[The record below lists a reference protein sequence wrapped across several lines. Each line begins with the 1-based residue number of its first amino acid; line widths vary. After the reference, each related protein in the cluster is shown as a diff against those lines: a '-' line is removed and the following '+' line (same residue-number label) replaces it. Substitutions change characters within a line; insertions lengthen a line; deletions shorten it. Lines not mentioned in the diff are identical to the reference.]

1 MKYSLS
7 SVRTLAATASSLF
20 LALFVLGA
28 CASQGAPPQVASA
41 PTSAPTE
48 APAAAVAA
56 TAPVPQAGATAAAG
70 TPAPRATVV
79 QPAEL
84 PSKGPKDA
92 PVTIIEFSDFQ

>member
-1 MKYSLS
+1 MLRRE
-7 SVRTLAATASSLF
+7 VAPTLAAAASSLF

-28 CASQGAPPQVASA
+28 CAQQAAPSQVASGPTDA
-41 PTSAPTE
+41 PTQAP
-48 APAAAVAA
+48 PAKAAA
-56 TAPVPQAGATAAAG
+56 TAPVPQAGATGAAG
-70 TPAPRATVV
+70 TPAPRPTLV

>member
-7 SVRTLAATASSLF
+7 SVRAFAAAASSLF
-20 LALFVLGA
+20 LAVFVLGA
-28 CASQGAPPQVASA
+28 CASQSTPPQVASA
-41 PTSAPTE
+41 PTDAPTQ

-56 TAPVPQAGATAAAG
+56 TAPVPQAGATGAAG
-70 TPAPRATVV
+70 TPAPRATLV

-84 PSKGPKDA
+84 PSKGAKDA